1 LGGNHHQI
9 RVEELMKLTCF
20 AIVMSLLLF
29 SLPAAAQDCSGRN
42 DSAPGPSLHRVLY
55 NAQQLIDARK
65 LQQAAKELAAYAKA
79 HPDQDHYLLPFTRG
93 VLAFQLKQRDQAG
106 KLFNRATQ
114 LNPCYAPAWRNLAV
128 VLFEQGSAALAAE
141 YMLKAYGLSKPPDHN
156 IKYEAAALYLA
167 ANLPAR
173 ALPLLKDLAKQPKP
187 KKTWLKALVQTY
199 LLLKQGAKA
208 EPVLK
213 RLLAVEPND
222 ATLWR
227 LLAVVGQERN
237 DPASAAAAL
246 SIAYGLEPPKPDG
259 WRRLAELYIAAG
271 APAKAALYYERALAP
286 KASPKDLDLLARVY
300 IQARDGKT
308 ALKNAL
314 VAAKAAPTAKRWAR
328 VGEIHLQA
336 RRYAPA
342 MEAFNRA
349 AKLKGGHGRYALL
362 AGQCA
367 LQLERYTEAL
377 KSLRQ
382 AVAMAKKGSATA
394 KNATR
399 SLREL
404 ERFLKSRQE
413 S

>member
-1 LGGNHHQI
+1 
-9 RVEELMKLTCF
+9 MKLTCLS
-20 AIVMSLLLF
+20 IIMCLLLWP
-29 SLPAAAQDCSGRN
+29 LPAATQDCSGGRETT
-42 DSAPGPSLHRVLY
+42 PGPSLHRALY
-55 NAQQLIDARK
+55 SAQQLIDAKK
-65 LQQAAKELAAYAKA
+65 LRQAAKELAAYAKD

-93 VLAFQLKQRDQAG
+93 VLAFQLKQRGQAG
-106 KLFNRATQ
+106 KLFTRATQ

-128 VLFEQGSAALAAE
+128 LLFEQGNSAQAAE
-141 YMLKAYGLSKPPDHN
+141 YMLKAYGLTKPPDQN

-167 ANLPAR
+167 ANMPAS
-173 ALPLLKDLAKQPKP
+173 ALPLLNDLAKQPKP

-199 LLLKQGAKA
+199 LLLKQGPKA

-213 RLLAVEPND
+213 RLLAIEPND

-227 LLAVVGQERN
+227 LLAVVGQERS
-237 DPASAAAAL
+237 DSASAAAAL
-246 SIAYGLEPPKPDG
+246 SIAYGLEPPKKVDG

-271 APAKAALYYERALAP
+271 APAQAAVYYERAFGP
-286 KASPKDLDLLARVY
+286 RPSPKDLDLLARVY
-300 IQARDGKT
+300 IQAREEKA

-314 VAAKAAPTAKRWAR
+314 AAAKAAPTAKRWAR
-328 VGEIHLQA
+328 VGEIHLHA
-336 RRYAPA
+336 RRYAA
-342 MEAFNRA
+342 ALEAFNQA

-367 LQLERYTEAL
+367 LQLERYEEAL

-382 AVAMAKKGSATA
+382 AVTMAKKDSSTA

-404 ERFLKSRQE
+404 ERFLKTRQE